1 MSSVEDNKNKV
12 RQVLAA
18 FEASDE
24 SAIENL
30 HAPGFVAHGMPPGL
44 SPDVEGMK
52 KLAQIIVEGLGE
64 SEITIDDLFGEGDR
78 VALRF
83 THTGVHQGEMFGI
96 PPSNRRVTV
105 TGIEI
110 YRMSDARIAEYW
122 GQIDM
127 SALFAGAPTG

>member
-1 MSSVEDNKNKV
+1 VSSVEENKNTV

-52 KLAQIIVEGLGE
+52 KLAQIVMKGIGE
-64 SEITIDDLFGEGDR
+64 PEITIDDLFGEGDR

-110 YRMSDARIAEYW
+110 YRMSDAGVAEYW

-127 SALFAGAPTG
+127 SDLFAGGQQG